1 MPAGQCAIVPRE
13 ALPPAIET
21 RLDSHTSDYL
31 LPRRA
36 SVRAFSFQS
45 AQSRSTVPICSHA
58 GHEKISYAAG
68 LPGIPNSHGRA
79 SLIGI
84 SRRQTDNRMANFE
97 ATDSRGHVYTRRSPN
112 STYTHCVVIHIRGHA
127 AHDGLYAREPY
138 SRAEWAGSLVR
149 AQNNARFW
157 SGKSYIESVD
167 VVEAHVIPD

>member
-1 MPAGQCAIVPRE
+1 MVKAASPIGLEIAIGAWP
-13 ALPPAIET
+13 
-21 RLDSHTSDYL
+21 S
-31 LPRRA
+31 RA
-36 SVRAFSFQS
+36 D
-45 AQSRSTVPICSHA
+45 
-58 GHEKISYAAG
+58 K
-68 LPGIPNSHGRA
+68 
-79 SLIGI
+79 
-84 SRRQTDNRMANFE
+84 QTNRMANFE